1 MFIEKC
7 VCVSYTKLG
16 YWRNILV
23 DKDSIGERF
32 YWRKI
37 LLERKSIGEGS
48 IGEIFHLN
56 QDLLLGRYFHA
67 WVMF

>member
-1 MFIEKC
+1 M
-7 VCVSYTKLG
+7 
-16 YWRNILV
+16 